1 MLNMFRIVS
10 LVEGLSFLVLLL
22 IAMPLKYQFGM
33 PEAVSVVGMTHG
45 MLFMAY
51 VALTFMVGPRQ
62 GWSDKF
68 QFLVVLVGMLPLGCF
83 WLERRLK
90 KEVLE
95 PVLQN
100 G

>member
-1 MLNMFRIVS
+1 MLNVFRVVS
-10 LVEGLSFLVLLL
+10 LVEGLSFLVLLC

-51 VALTFMVGPRQ
+51 VALALMVGPRQ

-68 QFLVVLVGMLPLGCF
+68 QVLVIVVGMLPLGCF
-83 WLERRLK
+83 WLDRRLK
-90 KEVLE
+90 KEALE
-95 PVLQN
+95 LAVQN